1 MTFGLKKEGSVTFGL
16 GGVGDIWPKN
26 EGSVTFSLKEGSVTI
41 GLKKEGSVTFS
52 LKKEGSV
59 TFSLKEGS
67 VTDECCLKSHS
78 M

>member
-1 MTFGLKKEGSVTFGL
+1 M
-16 GGVGDIWPKN
+16 
-26 EGSVTFSLKEGSVTI
+26 
-41 GLKKEGSVTFS
+41 TFS

-67 VTDECCLKSHS
+67 VTFSLKEGSVTFNLKKEGSVTDQCCLKSHS